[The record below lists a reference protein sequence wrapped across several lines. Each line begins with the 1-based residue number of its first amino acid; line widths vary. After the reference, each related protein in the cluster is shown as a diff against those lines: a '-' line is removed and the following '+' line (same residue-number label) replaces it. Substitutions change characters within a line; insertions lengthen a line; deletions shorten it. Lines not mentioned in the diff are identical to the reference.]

1 MEYTR
6 LRTSLLVERL
16 SDQDILAISKYQML
30 CAYLEESAPPEK
42 IVLRFLKPKQYAL
55 ALQYYDSINGIVCAD
70 IRAINLKRGC
80 DRKTYRKNKD
90 KPQIQMELPPNEKSP
105 RNPDGF
111 PGIKLPT
118 MK

>member
-6 LRTSLLVERL
+6 MRTSLLLERI
-16 SDQDILAISKYQML
+16 SDPEILAIAKYQML
-30 CAYLEESAPPEK
+30 CAYLEDSAPLEK

-55 ALQYYDSINGIVCAD
+55 ALQYYDSIKDIVVAD
-70 IRAINLKRGC
+70 IRAISLKRGR

-90 KPQIQMELPPNEKSP
+90 KPQIQMDLPPNEKSP

-111 PGIKLPT
+111 PGIKIPT